1 MSDLTWSDCDIAI
14 AGFSNILNDKEIYN
28 ERLESV
34 INGKNI
40 DWATAESLAFATL
53 LNEGYGVRLSGQ
65 DVGRGTFSHRHGV
78 LYDQINEK
86 RHVPLRHF
94 QKNRVNKFHL

>member
-1 MSDLTWSDCDIAI
+1 MKIAI
-14 AGFSNILNDKEIYN
+14 IGSGIAGLTAANLFNSKSNFDIKVYEREN
-28 ERLESV
+28 ELS
-34 INGKNI
+34 
-40 DWATAESLAFATL
+40 
-53 LNEGYGVRLSGQ
+53 LNEGYGIRLSGQ

-94 QKNRVNKFHL
+94 QKKQGYFQTYYCHLTLVRY